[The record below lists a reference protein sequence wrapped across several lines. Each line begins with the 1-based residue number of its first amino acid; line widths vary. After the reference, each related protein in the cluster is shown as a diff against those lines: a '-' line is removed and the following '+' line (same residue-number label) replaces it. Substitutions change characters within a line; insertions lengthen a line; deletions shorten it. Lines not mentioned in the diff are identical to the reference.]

1 MRSVRVSAP
10 RAPGTRLDTRGGPSL
25 RSSRK
30 VAFASLIG
38 TTIEWYDFFIFG
50 TAAALIFNRVFFP
63 SFDPVTGTLA
73 AFASFSVGF
82 IARPVGGA
90 VFAHYGDKIGR
101 KPMLVYS
108 LLLMGA
114 ATVLMGLLPGYTSIG
129 IWAPVLLVLLR
140 LAQGFG
146 IGGEWGG
153 AALMAVEHAPR
164 HRRGFYGA
172 WPQVGVP
179 AGLVLGTGAYALL
192 SATLTDEQFLAWGWR
207 VPFLASA
214 LLIAVGMWIRLTV
227 SESPIFQEALDA
239 KSVAK
244 MPVLDALKTYP
255 KEIALAAGSFL
266 ATHATFYVGSVW
278 LISYAT
284 TKLGYDRTTILNAN
298 AALSLCDIPML
309 LAFGLLSDTIGRRK
323 LFLIGMAGLALFA
336 IPYFMLVSTGNI
348 WLFLLGGL
356 IVQAC
361 RCAVYGPLSA
371 YFAEQFSTSMRYS
384 GSSLAFQFAA
394 ILGGMAPLI
403 CTALVAAT
411 GSVYSVAALMIALA
425 MVSFACSYLMT
436 ETLRT
441 GLRDGDPIPVGLGHA
456 DGVMIT

>member
-1 MRSVRVSAP
+1 VSAV
-10 RAPGTRLDTRGGPSL
+10 RAHDARSEPSL
-25 RSSRK
+25 GSSRK

-50 TAAALIFNRVFFP
+50 TAAALIFNQIFFP

-82 IARPVGGA
+82 IARPVGGI

-108 LLLMGA
+108 LLLMGV
-114 ATVLMGLLPGYTSIG
+114 ATVLMGLLPGYASIG
-129 IWAPVLLVLLR
+129 IWAPILLVLLR

-153 AALMAVEHAPR
+153 AALMAVEHAPE

-179 AGLVLGTGAYALL
+179 AGIVLGTGTYALL
-192 SATLTDEQFLAWGWR
+192 SATLSDEQFREWGWR

-227 SESPIFQEALDA
+227 AESPIFHDALEA
-239 KSVAK
+239 KSPAK

-266 ATHATFYVGSVW
+266 ATHATFHIVSVW

-284 TKLGYDRTTILNAN
+284 TELGYGRTAILTAN
-298 AALSLCDIPML
+298 AALSLSDIPMIL
-309 LAFGLLSDTIGRRK
+309 VFGLLSDYIGRRRM
-323 LFLIGMAGLALFA
+323 FLTGMTVLALFA
-336 IPYFMLVSTGNI
+336 LPYFMLVSTSNI

-361 RCAVYGPLSA
+361 RSAVYGPQSA
-371 YFAEQFSTSMRYS
+371 YFAEQFSTTMRYS
-384 GSSLAFQFAA
+384 GSSLAYQFAA

-403 CTALVAAT
+403 CTALVAMT
-411 GSVYSVAALMIALA
+411 GSVYSVAALVLGLALL
-425 MVSFACSYLMT
+425 SLTCSYLMT
-436 ETLRT
+436 ETFRSELRHDT
-441 GLRDGDPIPVGLGHA
+441 FSQRGGQTA
-456 DGVMIT
+456 

>member
-1 MRSVRVSAP
+1 
-10 RAPGTRLDTRGGPSL
+10 
-25 RSSRK
+25 

-50 TAAALIFNRVFFP
+50 TAAALVFNQVFFP

-82 IARPVGGA
+82 VARPFGGA

-114 ATVLMGLLPGYTSIG
+114 ATVLMGLLPGYASIG
-129 IWAPVLLVLLR
+129 IWAPILLVVLR
-140 LAQGFG
+140 FAQGFG
-146 IGGEWGG
+146 VGGEWGG
-153 AALMAVEHAPR
+153 AALMAVEHAPD

-192 SATLTDEQFLAWGWR
+192 SATLSDEQFLVWGWR
-207 VPFLASA
+207 IPFLASA

-227 SESPIFQEALDA
+227 AESPIFQRMLDA
-239 KSVAK
+239 EMAAR
-244 MPVLDALKTYP
+244 MPVFDALKTYP
-255 KEIALAAGSFL
+255 KEIALAAGSFV
-266 ATHATFYVGSVW
+266 ATHAMFYVTSVW
-278 LISYAT
+278 LIAYAT
-284 TKLGYDRTTILNAN
+284 TELGYDRTTILNAN
-298 AALSLCDIPML
+298 AALSLSDIPMI
-309 LAFGLLSDTIGRRK
+309 LAAGLLSDYIGRRK
-323 LFLIGMAGLALFA
+323 MFLTGMAVLAVFA

-361 RCAVYGPLSA
+361 RSAVYGPQSA
-371 YFAEQFSTSMRYS
+371 CFAEQFSTRMRYS
-384 GSSLAFQFAA
+384 GCSLAYQFAA
-394 ILGGMAPLI
+394 IIGGMAPLI
-403 CTALVAAT
+403 CTALVAFT
-411 GSVYSVAALMIALA
+411 GSLYSVAVFVIVIALI
-425 MVSFACSYLMT
+425 SFICSYLMT

-441 GLRDGDPIPVGLGHA
+441 GLRRDEPSRRLAQG
-456 DGVMIT
+456 

>member
-1 MRSVRVSAP
+1 LVH
-10 RAPGTRLDTRGGPSL
+10 
-25 RSSRK
+25 SSRK

-50 TAAALIFNRVFFP
+50 TAAALIFNQIFFP

-82 IARPVGGA
+82 IARPVGG
-90 VFAHYGDKIGR
+90 VIFAHYGDKIGR

-114 ATVLMGLLPGYTSIG
+114 ATVMIGLLPGYASIG
-129 IWAPVLLVLLR
+129 IWAPILLVALR
-140 LAQGFG
+140 FAQGFG
-146 IGGEWGG
+146 VGGEWGG
-153 AALMAVEHAPR
+153 AALMAVEHAPE

-179 AGLVLGTGAYALL
+179 AGIVLGTGTYALL
-192 SATLTDEQFLAWGWR
+192 SATLSNDEFREWGWR

-227 SESPIFQEALDA
+227 GESPIFKQVLDVKLAA
-239 KSVAK
+239 KL
-244 MPVLDALKTYP
+244 PVLDALKTYP
-255 KEIALAAGSFL
+255 KEIALAAGSFV
-266 ATHATFYVGSVW
+266 ATHATFYIVSVW

-284 TKLGYDRTTILNAN
+284 TELGYGRTAILTAN
-298 AALSLCDIPML
+298 AALSLSDIPL
-309 LAFGLLSDTIGRRK
+309 ILAFGLLSDYVGRRK
-323 LFLIGMAGLALFA
+323 MFLTGMTVLALFA
-336 IPYFMLVSTGNI
+336 VPYFMLVSTSNI

-356 IVQAC
+356 VVQAS
-361 RCAVYGPLSA
+361 RSAVYGPQSA
-371 YFAEQFSTSMRYS
+371 YFAEQFSTRMRYS
-384 GSSLAFQFAA
+384 GSSLAYQFAA

-403 CTALVAAT
+403 CTALVAMT
-411 GSVYSVAALMIALA
+411 GSVYSVAALVVGIAL
-425 MVSFACSYLMT
+425 VSLTCSYLMT

-441 GLRDGDPIPVGLGHA
+441 GLATTNPLPL
-456 DGVMIT
+456 

>member
-1 MRSVRVSAP
+1 MSLAIDHPDISHRSSDVP
-10 RAPGTRLDTRGGPSL
+10 LL

-30 VAFASLIG
+30 VALASLIG

-50 TAAALIFNRVFFP
+50 TAAALIYNQIFFP

-114 ATVLMGLLPGYTSIG
+114 ATVMMGLLPGYASIG
-129 IWAPVLLVLLR
+129 IWAPILLVLR
-140 LAQGFG
+140 RFAQGFG
-146 IGGEWGG
+146 VGGEWGG
-153 AALMAVEHAPR
+153 AALMAVEHAPQ

-172 WPQVGVP
+172 WPQVGVLV
-179 AGLVLGTGAYALL
+179 GLLLGTGAYALL
-192 SATLTDEQFLAWGWR
+192 SATLTDEQFLEWGWR

-214 LLIAVGMWIRLTV
+214 LLIALGMWIRLTV
-227 SESPIFQEALDA
+227 AESPIFQEALDA
-239 KSVAK
+239 RSASK

-255 KEIALAAGSFL
+255 KEIALAAGSFV
-266 ATHATFYVGSVW
+266 ATNATFYIVSVW

-298 AALSLCDIPML
+298 TALSLSDIPMIVG
-309 LAFGLLSDTIGRRK
+309 FGLLSDYIGRRK
-323 LFLIGMAGLALFA
+323 LFLTGMAVLGLFA
-336 IPYFMLVSTGNI
+336 IPYFMLVSTSNL

-356 IVQAC
+356 VVQAC
-361 RCAVYGPLSA
+361 LSAVYG
-371 YFAEQFSTSMRYS
+371 
-384 GSSLAFQFAA
+384 
-394 ILGGMAPLI
+394 
-403 CTALVAAT
+403 
-411 GSVYSVAALMIALA
+411 
-425 MVSFACSYLMT
+425 
-436 ETLRT
+436 
-441 GLRDGDPIPVGLGHA
+441 
-456 DGVMIT
+456 

>member
-1 MRSVRVSAP
+1 MAAP
-10 RAPGTRLDTRGGPSL
+10 RDPAVPLYTARHTHALPSL
-25 RSSRK
+25 GSSRK

-50 TAAALIFNRVFFP
+50 TAAALVFNEVFFP

-73 AFASFSVGF
+73 AFAFFSVGF

-114 ATVLMGLLPGYTSIG
+114 ATVLMGLLPGYATIG
-129 IWAPVLLVLLR
+129 IVAPVLLVTLR
-140 LAQGFG
+140 FAQGFG
-146 IGGEWGG
+146 VGGEWGG
-153 AALMAVEHAPR
+153 AALMAVEHAPE

-179 AGLVLGTGAYALL
+179 AGIVLGTGTYALL
-192 SATLTDEQFLAWGWR
+192 SATLSDEQFLDWGWR

-227 SESPIFQEALDA
+227 AESPIFQETLDA
-239 KSVAK
+239 KAAAK
-244 MPVLDALKTYP
+244 MPVLEALETYP
-255 KEIALAAGSFL
+255 KEIALAAGSFV
-266 ATHATFYVGSVW
+266 ATHATFYIVSVW

-284 TKLGYDRTTILNAN
+284 TKLGYDRTAILTAN
-298 AALSLCDIPML
+298 ASLSLSDIPMI
-309 LAFGLLSDTIGRRK
+309 LAFGLLSDHVGRRK
-323 LFLIGMAGLALFA
+323 LFLAGMAVLALIA

-356 IVQAC
+356 GVQAC
-361 RCAVYGPLSA
+361 RSAVYGPQSA
-371 YFAEQFSTSMRYS
+371 YFAEQFSTRMRYS
-384 GSSLAFQFAA
+384 GSSLAYQFAA
-394 ILGGMAPLI
+394 IFGGMSPLI
-403 CTALVAAT
+403 CTALVAMT
-411 GSVYSVAALMIALA
+411 RSLYSVAVFVIVIALI
-425 MVSFACSYLMT
+425 SFACSYLMT

-441 GLRDGDPIPVGLGHA
+441 GLRGDGAKAFG
-456 DGVMIT
+456 